1 MTNLKKEI
9 IENGIHYTLHGDY
22 FFPDLELPEVPRQA
36 IGHYSRMRLNYLREH
51 RPGLYTR
58 LILSGKLYEHLTEID
73 RSSRQRMEQIIPQM
87 ARAEG
92 VDEIL
97 KAKDQMV
104 WVGRMNSI
112 RQRAEEM
119 ILQELI
125 YG

>member
-1 MTNLKKEI
+1 MCLSGKPFT
-9 IENGIHYTLHGDY
+9 TSRV
-22 FFPDLELPEVPRQA
+22 PEAPRQA
-36 IGHYSRMRLNYLREH
+36 IGHYGRLRLNYLREH

-58 LILSGKLYEHLTEID
+58 LILSGKLYEHLAEID
-73 RSSRQRMEQIIPQM
+73 QTSRRRMEQIIPRM
-87 ARAEG
+87 AQAEG